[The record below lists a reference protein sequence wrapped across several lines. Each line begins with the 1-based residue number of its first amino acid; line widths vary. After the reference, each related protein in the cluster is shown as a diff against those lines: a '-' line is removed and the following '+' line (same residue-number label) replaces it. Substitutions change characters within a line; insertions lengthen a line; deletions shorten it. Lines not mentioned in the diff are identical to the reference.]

1 MKTISKLLFV
11 TMLYV
16 SLTTTVV
23 AHDTD
28 KQIYKKVDDLMK
40 KMTLQEK
47 IGQLQQLTGRNSEIT
62 GPSGEKINTEES
74 IRRGLCGSLL
84 GVKKAED
91 VARYQNIAL
100 NESRLGI
107 PLLFGYD
114 IIHGCRIIFPE
125 NLGIS
130 SSWDITAIEKT
141 AQIAAR
147 EAASM
152 GIAWTFSPMCDIST
166 DPRWGRVS
174 EGSGE
179 DPYLGA
185 KIAEAMVHGYQGKD
199 LSDPNTIL
207 ACVKHFAAY
216 GAPQAGRDYHT
227 VDMSRRMFRDRYLPP
242 YRAAINA
249 GAATVM
255 TSFNDFEGVPATGN
269 KWLMRDL
276 LRDELGFTGFIVT
289 DWGSTD
295 EMCAHGVAAN
305 GKEAAKLAFDAY
317 VNMNMVDA
325 DYIKYGEELVHEK
338 QVSEKTIDLLC
349 REVLAMKFR
358 LGLFDNPHRY
368 GGDRYKSETYR
379 PENLEVAREAARK
392 SMVLLENNGILPLKG
407 SEHIALIGPYAANRK
422 EMSGAWRGLVEHHR
436 TTTFLEGLQT
446 RFGKDNITYV
456 EGCKPFKA
464 IEGGIAEAVAAA
476 KKSDV
481 VLLTMGLPNSCSGE
495 AASLTSIEVPQ
506 VQRDLLTAL
515 DSIGKPIVVLLVTGR
530 PMDVGFEVKH
540 ADALLVTWHA
550 GTMAGPALADVVSGD
565 FNPAGR
571 LTMTFPLELGQVPI
585 HYNMKRTGRPMLSP
599 DSKAKYFSRYIFT
612 PNEPRYPFGY
622 GLSYTTF
629 DYSDLKVLTPEV
641 AMGESVHV
649 SVKVRNSG
657 KRDGA
662 EVVQLY
668 LRDDIASTTR
678 PVRELKGFER
688 VELRAGE
695 ERTVEFE
702 ITPEDMSFWT
712 INEEFAQEP
721 GTFHLWAG
729 HDSNATLEGVFTVK
743 R

>member
-1 MKTISKLLFV
+1 
-11 TMLYV
+11 MLCA
-16 SLTTTVV
+16 SLTAIGATPD
-23 AHDTD
+23 AD
-28 KQIYKKVDDLMK
+28 KQIYKRVDALMK
-40 KMTLQEK
+40 KMTMQEK

-62 GPSGEKINTEES
+62 GPSGEKMDTEES
-74 IRRGLCGSLL
+74 IRRGLCGSML
-84 GVKKAED
+84 GVKTAKD
-91 VARYQNIAL
+91 VAYYQNIAL
-100 NESRLGI
+100 KESRLGI
-107 PLLFGYD
+107 PILFGYD
-114 IIHGCRIIFPE
+114 IIHGCRTIFPE
-125 NLGIS
+125 NLGMS
-130 SSWDITAIEKT
+130 ASWDIAAIEKS

-166 DPRWGRVS
+166 EPRWGRVS

-185 KIAEAMVHGYQGKD
+185 KIAAAMVRGYQGKD

-242 YRAAINA
+242 YRAAIKA

-255 TSFNDFEGVPATGN
+255 TSFNDFEGIPATGN

-289 DWGSTD
+289 DWGATD
-295 EMCAHGVAAN
+295 EMRAHGVAAN
-305 GKEAAKLAFDAY
+305 GKEAAKLAFDAH

-325 DYIKYGEELVHEK
+325 DYIKYGEELVREK

-349 REVLAMKFR
+349 REILAMKFR
-358 LGLFDNPHRY
+358 LGLFDEPHRY
-368 GGDRYKSETYR
+368 GGERYKSETYL
-379 PENLEVAREAARK
+379 PENLEVARDVARK
-392 SMVLLENNGILPLKG
+392 SMVLLENHNDILPLKG
-407 SEHIALIGPYAANRK
+407 TERIALIGPYADSRK
-422 EMSGAWRGLVEHHR
+422 EMSGAWSGFVEHDHS
-436 TTTFLEGLQT
+436 TTFLEGLQA
-446 RFGKDNITYV
+446 RFGKENVLCT
-456 EGCKPFKA
+456 EGCKPFEA
-464 IEGGIAEAVAAA
+464 IEGGIAKAVEVANSA
-476 KKSDV
+476 DV
-481 VLLTMGLPNSCSGE
+481 VLLTMGLPNACSGE
-495 AASLTSIEVPQ
+495 ATSLTSIEVPQ
-506 VQRDLLTAL
+506 AQRDLLAAL
-515 DSIGKPIVVLLVTGR
+515 DNTGKPIVVLLVTGR
-530 PMDVGFEVKH
+530 PMDVGYEVER

-565 FNPAGR
+565 YNPAGR
-571 LTMTFPLELGQVPI
+571 LTMTFPLNIGQVPI
-585 HYNMKRTGRPMLSP
+585 HYNMKRTGRPMRSP
-599 DSKAKYFSRYIFT
+599 TSTAKYLSRYMFT

-629 DYSDLKVLTPEV
+629 EYSDLKVHNPEV
-641 AMGESVHV
+641 AMGESVRV

-657 KRDGA
+657 KHDGA

-668 LRDDIASTTR
+668 LRDDVASTTR
-678 PVRELKGFER
+678 PMRELKGFER

-695 ERTVEFE
+695 ERTIEFT

-721 GTFHLWAG
+721 GSFHVWAG
-729 HDSNATLEGVFTVK
+729 HDSNASLEGVFTVK